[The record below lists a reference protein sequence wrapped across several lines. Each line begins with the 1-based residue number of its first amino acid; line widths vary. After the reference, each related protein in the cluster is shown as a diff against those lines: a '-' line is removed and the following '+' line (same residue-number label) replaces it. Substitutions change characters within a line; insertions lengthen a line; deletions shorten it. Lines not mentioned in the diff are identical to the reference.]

1 MALTPIALLL
11 AFVLGIASYHTAR
24 IFIEQRRVAAGALP
38 TMGSEFIEED
48 TDTENKHTLR
58 YISSGLVMALGM
70 VLTNNLVS
78 PLGWTDLYAL
88 LLNGAI
94 MLFLSV
100 ILALAW
106 IDGDTQI
113 LPSKLI
119 YWGGGASLALLI
131 GAAAVSNN
139 WALLIPMA
147 VGGIMYFAVYFA
159 IWWFAPRAFGFGD
172 VRLSFFIGA
181 FLSFVSPSAGFVGF
195 VAAWLLALVAILI
208 GSVFGMVKG
217 NIKIAFGP
225 WMVLGAFVGLF
236 FGSPIVT
243 MLAL

>member
-11 AFVLGIASYHTAR
+11 SFVLGIASYHIAQ

-38 TMGSEFIEED
+38 TMGNDFLEED
-48 TDTENKHTLR
+48 TDTENKHTLG
-58 YISSGLVMALGM
+58 YISSGLVMALSM

-88 LLNGAI
+88 ILNGAI

-106 IDGDTQI
+106 IDGETQI
-113 LPSKLI
+113 LPTKLI
-119 YWGGGASLALLI
+119 YWGGGASLALLVA
-131 GAAAVSNN
+131 AAAVNGTWS
-139 WALLIPMA
+139 LLIPMA
-147 VGGIMYFAVYFA
+147 IGGAMYFIVYFA
-159 IWWFAPRAFGFGD
+159 IWYFAPRAFGFGD
-172 VRLSFFIGA
+172 VRLSFFLGA
-181 FLSFVSPSAGFVGF
+181 FLSFLSPSAGFVGF
-195 VAAWLLALVAILI
+195 VSAWILALLAIII
-208 GSVFGMVKG
+208 GSIFGMVKG

-225 WMVLGAFVGLF
+225 WMVLGAFIGLF